1 MLFLVDGYNVTLRD
15 PATALLTLAEQRNA
29 LVSRLRVRGRS
40 LLGSGRI
47 VVVFDGKHGFGVSAA
62 GAIPVEVVFSRG
74 RIADDEI
81 VRIAKTAADRV
92 VLISADR
99 DLAARVA
106 QHAPRGFEVRDPSVC
121 FEAAKGKSS
130 KAAKRRNAARDSGQ
144 PKNANAITKELK
156 DLWLS
161 EEDR

>member
-29 LVSRLRVRGRS
+29 LVSRLRVRGRL

-47 VVVFDGKHGFGVSAA
+47 VVVFDGERGVGVSAA
-62 GAIPVEVVFSRG
+62 GIVPVEVVFSRG
-74 RIADDEI
+74 RVADDEI
-81 VRIAKTAADRV
+81 VQIAKTAAEKV
-92 VLISADR
+92 VLVSADR
-99 DLAARVA
+99 ELAARVMS
-106 QHAPRGFEVRDPSVC
+106 HAPHGFEVRDPAVC
-121 FEAAKGKSS
+121 FEAARGKGAKS
-130 KAAKRRNAARDSGQ
+130 ARRRGLARETGQ
-144 PKNANAITKELK
+144 PRNANAITRELK